1 MDVQYNRQNDDV
13 ISILKGIGIVLVVI
27 GHSSPPSFILNF
39 IYLFHVSLFFISS
52 GYFFNSKSTD
62 DKIGYIWKKIKG
74 LYFPFVKYSI
84 IFLLFHNL
92 FYNLHIYNN
101 VYGFNGTVSKLYGIN
116 DFVYNLKMICLHFSE
131 PEMLLGALWFLESLF
146 ISSVFFLI
154 IFWVTK
160 LISKKYSEILLP
172 ILVLVLYVLGFV
184 VHNYNLK
191 LPFGVN
197 REFILVS
204 LIYLGYAF
212 RKYFGHRSINIY
224 MSILSVVFLL
234 VVVQFYSIS
243 IVIFEFSSPYL
254 FLFISMA
261 GFYLV
266 LTLSKYFNGIPFLKS
281 SLVKVGN
288 NTMAIFV
295 FHFLSFKIISLIQ
308 IWIYGYDI
316 NYLGMFPVITVAN
329 SVWWVLYS
337 CVGIIIPMYY
347 EKIASWIQ
355 KKISLRVKS

>member
-1 MDVQYNRQNDDV
+1 MGVQYNRQNDDV

-27 GHSSPPSFILNF
+27 GHSSPPSFILSF

-52 GYFFNSKSTD
+52 GYFFNNKSTD

-84 IFLLFHNL
+84 IFLLLHNL

-154 IFWVTK
+154 IFWGAK

-172 ILVLVLYVLGFV
+172 ILVLVLYILGFV

-191 LPFGVN
+191 LPLGVN

-212 RKYFGHRSINIY
+212 RKYFG
-224 MSILSVVFLL
+224 
-234 VVVQFYSIS
+234 
-243 IVIFEFSSPYL
+243 
-254 FLFISMA
+254 
-261 GFYLV
+261 
-266 LTLSKYFNGIPFLKS
+266 
-281 SLVKVGN
+281 
-288 NTMAIFV
+288 
-295 FHFLSFKIISLIQ
+295 
-308 IWIYGYDI
+308 
-316 NYLGMFPVITVAN
+316 
-329 SVWWVLYS
+329 
-337 CVGIIIPMYY
+337 
-347 EKIASWIQ
+347 
-355 KKISLRVKS
+355 